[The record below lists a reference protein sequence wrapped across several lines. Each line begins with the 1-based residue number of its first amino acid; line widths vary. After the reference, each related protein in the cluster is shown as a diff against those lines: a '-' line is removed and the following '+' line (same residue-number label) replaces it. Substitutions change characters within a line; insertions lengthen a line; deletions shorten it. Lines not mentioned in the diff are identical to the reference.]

1 MKSILKH
8 AGILK
13 DTGLGASS
21 VKHYDPEE
29 DRWALMGSV

>member
-13 DTGLGASS
+13 DTGLGGSS
-21 VKHYDPEE
+21 VNNYDPSE
-29 DRWALMGSV
+29 DVWALRDAV